1 MKHKY
6 IYSDVQ
12 KIKVGKKT
20 GLWKKKEKNKPK
32 TLIVQLQHKYTKNKC
47 IATKPFEPQH

>member
-1 MKHKY
+1 MHKN

-12 KIKVGKKT
+12 KNKGWQKT

-32 TLIVQLQHKYTKNKC
+32 TLIEQLQHKYTKNKG

>member
-1 MKHKY
+1 MHKN

-12 KIKVGKKT
+12 KNKGWQKT
-20 GLWKKKEKNKPK
+20 GLWKKKNKPK